1 MLNLDSIRVDIR
13 EVDISSMITGVTIYE
28 SVFGF
33 LQGAISIK
41 DGVNFFDNFIGSDL
55 ADVNFSYE
63 YLNKTY
69 KCSFYMDGI
78 SNMTIEPNQKN
89 YIIHLKSVHNV
100 VFAEKINGVYN
111 GTTDQIIKKIF
122 TNISHED
129 AVINIDSVA
138 DTKGKY
144 IAPNITARDAF
155 LILTNQAYDVNNT
168 GMFLYE
174 RFTDANEIRLTS
186 LFDMLDTSFVDGNN
200 TRVSIKNTLLNMTN
214 VLEFNSILGTSS
226 DYELKEY
233 NMNFIQKLE
242 DGIWGEAIDEISLSE
257 TKKKSNTTKEATSVP
272 KTKFKLS
279 DKLYSNDVKSIFST
293 EGGVANSVIR
303 NHKIRTFNS
312 TLEVSKM
319 VALPNL
325 GVGMSIHVELGEG
338 NVSHSSQAGEY
349 LVKHIQHNFTIN
361 GGEYGYTQ
369 DIGLVRA

>member
-1 MLNLDSIRVDIR
+1 MLNLDSIRVDVR
-13 EVDISSMITGVTIYE
+13 EVNISNMITGVTIYE
-28 SVFGF
+28 SIFGF
-33 LQGAISIK
+33 LQGAIAIK
-41 DGVNFFDNFIGSDL
+41 DGINFFDNFIGTDL
-55 ADVNFSYE
+55 APVNFSYE
-63 YLNKTY
+63 YLNQTY

-78 SNMTIEPNQKN
+78 SDMKIQPNQKN
-89 YIIHLKSVHNV
+89 YIMHLKSIHNP
-100 VFAEKINGVYN
+100 VFAERINDVYN

-129 AVINIDSVA
+129 AVINIDSIA
-138 DTKGKY
+138 DTKGRY
-144 IAPNITARDAF
+144 VAPNITARDAF
-155 LILTNQAYDVNNT
+155 TTLTNSAYDVNNT

-174 RFTDANEIRLTS
+174 RFVDANKIRLTS
-186 LFDMLDTSFVDGNN
+186 LFDMLDTSFVDASN
-200 TRVSIKNTLLNMTN
+200 TRVSIKNTLLNMDTA
-214 VLEFNSILGTSS
+214 LELSSVLGTSS
-226 DYELKEY
+226 NYELREY
-233 NMNFIQKLE
+233 NMNFIRKLE

-257 TKKKSNTTKEATSVP
+257 TKKKSHITKEATSVP

-303 NHKIRTFNS
+303 NHKIRTFNT

>member
-1 MLNLDSIRVDIR
+1 
-13 EVDISSMITGVTIYE
+13 
-28 SVFGF
+28 
-33 LQGAISIK
+33 
-41 DGVNFFDNFIGSDL
+41 
-55 ADVNFSYE
+55 
-63 YLNKTY
+63 
-69 KCSFYMDGI
+69 
-78 SNMTIEPNQKN
+78 
-89 YIIHLKSVHNV
+89 
-100 VFAEKINGVYN
+100 
-111 GTTDQIIKKIF
+111 
-122 TNISHED
+122 
-129 AVINIDSVA
+129 
-138 DTKGKY
+138 
-144 IAPNITARDAF
+144 
-155 LILTNQAYDVNNT
+155 
-168 GMFLYE
+168 
-174 RFTDANEIRLTS
+174 
-186 LFDMLDTSFVDGNN
+186 MLDTSFVDASN
-200 TRVSIKNTLLNMTN
+200 TRVSIKNSLLNMTN
-214 VLEFNSILGTSS
+214 VLEFNSVLGTSS

-303 NHKIRTFNS
+303 NHKIRTFNT